1 MVPRSTKDFQ
11 GHPGGFPAPMGSLR
25 ARTCA
30 PGLASSAA
38 WPWPGQALAK
48 PLFFSLSS
56 SMQFSSSS
64 TYGIDRAGRHA
75 CKGMSPQCPSPSICG
90 TDICGRHVCKG
101 LNHQCLS
108 PSICGTE
115 MFGRH
120 VCKGLSHQCLA
131 PSICGTDIFGRNVC
145 KGLSH
150 QCPSPSTGG
159 IECAWRHVCKCP
171 LPDLATSV
179 LNLMGASRF
188 CRGSWG
194 LGPSISVSVQA

>member
-1 MVPRSTKDFQ
+1 MAMAMAHGHGHEPWPWAMGHGPWAMGHGPWAMLMAMALGHGHGHGPRAMVPRSTNDFQ

-75 CKGMSPQCPSPSICG
+75 CKGMSPQCLSPSICG
-90 TDICGRHVCKG
+90 NEMFGRHDCKG
-101 LNHQCLS
+101 LSHQCLS

-115 MFGRH
+115 
-120 VCKGLSHQCLA
+120 SA
-131 PSICGTDIFGRNVC
+131 
-145 KGLSH
+145 
-150 QCPSPSTGG
+150 
-159 IECAWRHVCKCP
+159 
-171 LPDLATSV
+171 
-179 LNLMGASRF
+179 
-188 CRGSWG
+188 
-194 LGPSISVSVQA
+194 